1 MSWWPRSLCVALV
14 ALLLAGVASTAL
26 ISAQWQRPAQ
36 VHPLTRHH
44 LDTRLLTAWRL
55 VTAEPERA
63 ERLLAALNLPESR
76 FAVLAERPA
85 ALADT
90 SQDSMDAQET
100 ALAAQMRARLALPP
114 AADVRVRL
122 HQNPAD
128 GTGGEPRWQLDTAVP
143 LPDGRWLY
151 GQHQPSMMHP
161 HWDRVLRF
169 SLPMIALSALL
180 VALLFSYRI
189 VRPLKTLAQ
198 AVARISR
205 GEPPQTLALHG
216 PRSVREITAAFNTMQ
231 QRLHRFVR
239 GRTQMLA
246 AISHDLRTPLASL
259 RIRAELI
266 DDPALR
272 RDIIASLDEMAA
284 IADETLDFARE
295 DAVRE
300 PPQAVNLSALVSAVV
315 KEQRH
320 LGRPLEW
327 TPPAADIDYRCRPVH
342 LKRALNIL
350 IDNASRYGNVR
361 VRLLPAACAGGDVR
375 IEVLDDGPGI
385 ADDQLERV
393 FEPFVRLDDARRP
406 DSARTLEH
414 AGAGLG
420 LAIARSCIRSH
431 GGEVTLN
438 NRQGGGLAAVIT
450 LPG

>member
-1 MSWWPRSLCVALV
+1 MRWWPRSLGVALV
-14 ALLLAGVASTAL
+14 VLLLVGMASTAL
-26 ISAQWQRPAQ
+26 ISAQWQRQAQ
-36 VHPLTRHH
+36 VHPLTRYH
-44 LDTRLLTAWRL
+44 LDTRLLAAWRL
-55 VTAEPERA
+55 VTADPEHA
-63 ERLLAALNLPESR
+63 ARLLAALNLPESR

-85 ALADT
+85 TLADT
-90 SQDSMDAQET
+90 SQGNMDAQDT
-100 ALAAQMRARLALPP
+100 ALAAQMRERLALPP
-114 AADVRVRL
+114 EAKVLVHL
-122 HQNPAD
+122 HQTPANTTD
-128 GTGGEPRWQLDTAVP
+128 GDPLWQLDTAVP
-143 LPDGRWLY
+143 LPDGRWLH

-180 VALLFSYRI
+180 VALLFSHRI
-189 VRPLKTLAQ
+189 VYPLKTLAQ

-205 GEPPQTLALHG
+205 GEPPEPLALHG
-216 PRSVREITAAFNTMQ
+216 PRSVREITAAFNEMQ

-272 RDIIASLDEMAA
+272 REVIASLDEMAA

-300 PPQAVNLSALVSAVV
+300 PPQTVNLNALVNAVV
-315 KEQRH
+315 TQQRD
-320 LGRPLEW
+320 LDKPVEW
-327 TPPAADIDYRCRPVH
+327 TPPAAAIDYRCRPVH

-350 IDNASRYGNVR
+350 IDNASRYGNVW
-361 VRLLPAACAGGDVR
+361 VQLVPAARAGGDVR

-385 ADDQLERV
+385 ADNQLERV
-393 FEPFVRLDDARRP
+393 FEPFVRLDEERRP

-438 NRQGGGLAAVIT
+438 NRPEGGLAAVIT